1 MRCSE
6 ASGARATPRAAGR
19 RGRRVPPL
27 PQTRSR
33 GGGRRRLAVRPA
45 PPPPTPTTA
54 TAAGVEQR
62 RALRAWCWCGGDEV
76 EGGRAKACR
85 QQRRGPSRGRVRRR
99 QACPRESCEWG
110 EAGLKALE
118 TGARPPPHH
127 PPGAQVPQ
135 ASRAAAAA
143 VWNGWRGRR
152 RCDRRVVCGGRGH
165 SAAADTP
172 SLPDVAAGATPL
184 STEIAKAG
192 EGWRPGRL
200 PAGHSRRGG
209 GAAPSVTHHPVLHD
223 SPPPSTPHPL
233 TRTGDGRTPDE
244 WAVAEGLVASVVLRR
259 QQACER
265 RKSTFTVLFTGA
277 PLCGSSRPS

>member
-85 QQRRGPSRGRVRRR
+85 QQRRGRVGRR

-110 EAGLKALE
+110 AAGLKALE

-135 ASRAAAAA
+135 AGRAAAAA
-143 VWNGWRGRR
+143 VWTGWRGRR
-152 RCDRRVVCGGRGH
+152 RCDRRVVWGEGAQRGRRHAIPSRRRRRRHAIVNRDCKGGGG
-165 SAAADTP
+165 
-172 SLPDVAAGATPL
+172 LAAGA
-184 STEIAKAG
+184 AA
-192 EGWRPGRL
+192 
-200 PAGHSRRGG
+200 SRALAARGG
-209 GAAPSVTHHPVLHD
+209 GGPVRHTSPSVARF
-223 SPPPSTPHPL
+223 PPPRHPPS
-233 TRTGDGRTPDE
+233 PDE
-244 WAVAEGLVASVVLRR
+244 DWRR
-259 QQACER
+259 SDA
-265 RKSTFTVLFTGA
+265 G
-277 PLCGSSRPS
+277 